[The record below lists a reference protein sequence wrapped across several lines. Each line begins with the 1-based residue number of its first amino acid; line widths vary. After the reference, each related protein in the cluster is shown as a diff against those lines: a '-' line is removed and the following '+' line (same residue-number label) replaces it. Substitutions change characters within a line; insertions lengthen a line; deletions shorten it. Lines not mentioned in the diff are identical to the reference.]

1 MSSGSIG
8 IFQATLKLDRVWF
21 DGNRCPSSLASQQR
35 DKSPRRS
42 SGKMGSRLH
51 FAHCSISSVSL
62 NLSASFRS
70 FSRVCPIICACYDRV
85 FCPAK
90 ELLQIQPV
98 KASPFYSSIR
108 LRANIKCE
116 DQTPLALPELYFNR
130 MLRFTGIRKY
140 ELQVSKILKET
151 TPERDQALLVEQAL

>member
-1 MSSGSIG
+1 MCQDLHTDPQFPQFQFSIVCERKQKG
-8 IFQATLKLDRVWF
+8 KFGTAHA
-21 DGNRCPSSLASQQR
+21 PSS
-35 DKSPRRS
+35 RREEAKE
-42 SGKMGSRLH
+42 GKWGRVFTLH
-51 FAHCSISSVSL
+51 TVSL
-62 NLSASFRS
+62 KLSASFRS
-70 FSRVCPIICACYDRV
+70 FSRVRPIICACYDRV

-98 KASPFYSSIR
+98 KASPYFHSSIR